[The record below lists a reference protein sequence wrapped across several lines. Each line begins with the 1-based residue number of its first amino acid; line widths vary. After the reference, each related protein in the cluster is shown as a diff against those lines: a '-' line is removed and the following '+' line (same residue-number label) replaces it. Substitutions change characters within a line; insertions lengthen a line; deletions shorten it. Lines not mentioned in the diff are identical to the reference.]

1 MYVSRFTRFFLGSVT
16 ALMFAFL
23 YSPLVIIVVLS
34 FNTSESLTWPPE
46 GFTLDWWDRALH
58 SEGAREALWTS
69 LRIATAATILALIL
83 GTLAAFALQRFAFF
97 GRNSINLFIILPI
110 ALPGIVTGIAL
121 NAAFLAAAA
130 GTPVTMPLILDSARS
145 EFRKIERP
153 INEADFRWQ
162 DPAGAAA

>member
-58 SEGAREALWTS
+58 RLRRTVIGWFTPARAEAQ
-69 LRIATAATILALIL
+69 A
-83 GTLAAFALQRFAFF
+83 
-97 GRNSINLFIILPI
+97 
-110 ALPGIVTGIAL
+110 
-121 NAAFLAAAA
+121 
-130 GTPVTMPLILDSARS
+130 
-145 EFRKIERP
+145 
-153 INEADFRWQ
+153 
-162 DPAGAAA
+162 